1 MTAPPARV
9 TVHVAVQSPRR
20 LLRDTLSACLAVRPD
35 ITVVGKVA
43 EPDAI
48 FELCELRRPDVVIL
62 DAGSRLREIA
72 ERVAALTRHFPELNV
87 IVTYREASEQD
98 LAAACR
104 AGVASLVPESKG
116 LSAVLALLRR
126 SRGRHAKDSPG
137 GLTDRELELVVL
149 TGSGHSVSEI
159 AELLGLSPLTVENL
173 KRRVYAKLDV
183 SSSVHAVAKAASL
196 GMLDPPTTPLPAV
209 RPAAEKRRRPPADG
223 ESVVL
228 PVVTGQYSSAMDQ
241 VVTALVSSPLP
252 FVLVRKPEPVAE
264 THWARWHRGPIVAVL
279 VDPAAPDWDLVAE
292 LGVPAIL
299 VHSKPLDPPELAE
312 ALACGASALVSAD
325 RIDDHFLS
333 VLRMV
338 GQGYLVVDSLPMRP
352 LIGAVRA
359 RWDERSPG
367 RLELPEL
374 TARESDILRSLAKG
388 HSIRQTARA
397 LGIAPKTV
405 ENVQTRLFR
414 KLGVRN
420 RSGALAVADA
430 FGLLPGTGLA
440 DGSVPS
446 PKGFPSPEGYS
457 SLSGSDWRP

>member
-9 TVHVAVQSPRR
+9 TVQVAVQSSRR

-48 FELCELRRPDVVIL
+48 FELCELRHPDVVIL
-62 DAGSRLREIA
+62 VAGARLREFS
-72 ERVAALTRHFPELNV
+72 ERVAVLTRRFPELNV
-87 IVTYREASEQD
+87 IVTYRDASEQD

-104 AGVASLVPESKG
+104 AGVSSLVPESKG

-149 TGSGHSVSEI
+149 TGSGHSVAEI
-159 AELLGLSPLTVENL
+159 ADLLGLSPLTVENL
-173 KRRVYAKLDV
+173 KRRVYAKMDV
-183 SSSVHAVAKAASL
+183 GSSVHAVAKAASL
-196 GMLDPPTTPLPAV
+196 GLLEQPDAAPDQA
-209 RPAAEKRRRPPADG
+209 RPSAAERRRALVDG
-223 ESVVL
+223 DSVVL
-228 PVVTGQYSSAMDQ
+228 TVVAGQYCSAMDQ
-241 VVTALVSSPLP
+241 VVSALVSSPLP
-252 FVLVRKPEPVAE
+252 FVLISKPGPVAD

-279 VDPAAPDWDLVAE
+279 VDAAPPDWDLVAE

-312 ALACGASALVSAD
+312 ALACGASSLVSAD

-338 GQGYLVVDSLPMRP
+338 GQGYLVVDSMPMRP

-359 RWDERSPG
+359 RWDERAPG

-430 FGLLPGTGLA
+430 FGLLPGTAPSLA
-440 DGSVPS
+440 GP
-446 PKGFPSPEGYS
+446 PKGLPSPEGYS

>member
-9 TVHVAVQSPRR
+9 TVQVAVQSSRR

-48 FELCELRRPDVVIL
+48 FELCELRHPDVVIL
-62 DAGSRLREIA
+62 DAGARLREFS
-72 ERVAALTRHFPELNV
+72 ERVAVLTRRFPELNV
-87 IVTYREASEQD
+87 IVTYRDASEQD

-104 AGVASLVPESKG
+104 AGVSSLVPESKG

-149 TGSGHSVSEI
+149 TGSGHSVAEI
-159 AELLGLSPLTVENL
+159 ADLLGLSPLTVENL

-183 SSSVHAVAKAASL
+183 GSSVHAVAKAASL
-196 GMLDPPTTPLPAV
+196 GLLEK
-209 RPAAEKRRRPPADG
+209 PAAADQARPSAAERRRALVDG
-223 ESVVL
+223 DSVVL
-228 PVVTGQYSSAMDQ
+228 TVVAGQYGSALDQ
-241 VVTALVSSPLP
+241 VVSALASSPLP
-252 FVLVRKPEPVAE
+252 FVLIRKPGPVAD
-264 THWARWHRGPIVAVL
+264 THWARWHRGPIVAV
-279 VDPAAPDWDLVAE
+279 
-292 LGVPAIL
+292 L

-312 ALACGASALVSAD
+312 ALACGASSLVSAD

-338 GQGYLVVDSLPMRP
+338 GQGYLVVDSMPMRP

-359 RWDERSPG
+359 RWDERAPG

-430 FGLLPGTGLA
+430 FGLLPGTAPSLA
-440 DGSVPS
+440 GS